1 MGRIAVWKSSVAR
14 LHSFMETIVQGHE
27 HQPPGMQKAQIVAA
41 RVGKEDFVVGGWVN
55 VSILYGDISAGAGQY
70 MDFTSEAGSHGRGAT
85 THLREAILKTLQMG
99 DASIFLEWLTYQN
112 RTGTLTLDQGAGCL
126 FRTFSIGHTRMFW
139 QNLGAAKA
147 KSLSRDLIQL
157 DLTDE
162 HQSRHD
168 LKLPQREP

>member
-70 MDFTSEAGSHGRGAT
+70 MDFTSEAVSHGRDAT
-85 THLREAILKTLQMG
+85 THLREAILKTLQNG
-99 DASIFLEWLTYQN
+99 GRVYFLGVVDLPKQDRDSYLGSRCGVPFSDMDFY
-112 RTGTLTLDQGAGCL
+112 RTHSNVLAKFRSGKGEISFSRLDSVG
-126 FRTFSIGHTRMFW
+126 F
-139 QNLGAAKA
+139 N
-147 KSLSRDLIQL
+147 
-157 DLTDE
+157 
-162 HQSRHD
+162 
-168 LKLPQREP
+168 